1 MNKLQFVID
10 TNVLVSSIL
19 IKKSSSDAALKKAR
33 RLGSLLFSAV
43 TFQELQTVLS
53 RSKFDRYVSL
63 QVRSEF
69 IFRLRLES
77 ELVEILE
84 RVDLSEFIFR
94 LRLES
99 ELVEILERVDLCRD
113 KKDNKFLEVA
123 INGKTDYLI
132 TGDNDLLVLRPFQD
146 IKIMTVNE
154 FLGE

>member
-10 TNVLVSSIL
+10 TNVLVSSVL

-33 RLGSLLFSAV
+33 SLGSLLFSEA
-43 TFQELQTVLS
+43 TFQELQITLS

-69 IFRLRLES
+69 IFRLRLA
-77 ELVEILE
+77 
-84 RVDLSEFIFR
+84 
-94 LRLES
+94 S

-113 KKDNKFLEVA
+113 EKDNKFLEVA
-123 INGKTDYLI
+123 INGRADYLI

-154 FLGE
+154 FLGER

>member
-19 IKKSSSDAALKKAR
+19 IKKSSSDLVLKKAR
-33 RLGSLLFSAV
+33 SLGILLLSEG
-43 TFQELQTVLS
+43 TFQELQTTLS

-77 ELVEILE
+77 ELVEI
-84 RVDLSEFIFR
+84 
-94 LRLES
+94 
-99 ELVEILERVDLCRD
+99 VEERVDLCRD
-113 KKDNKFLEVA
+113 EKDNKFLEVA
-123 INGKTDYLI
+123 INGKAEYLI

-146 IKIMTVNE
+146 VKIMTINE
-154 FLGE
+154 FLDRK

>member
-1 MNKLQFVID
+1 MSKLQFVID

-19 IKKSSSDAALKKAR
+19 IKKSSSDFVLKKVR
-33 RLGSLLFSAV
+33 SLGTLLFSEA
-43 TFQELQTVLS
+43 TFQELQTTLS

-77 ELVEILE
+77 ELVEIVE
-84 RVDLSEFIFR
+84 RI
-94 LRLES
+94 
-99 ELVEILERVDLCRD
+99 DLCRD
-113 KKDNKFLEVA
+113 EKDNKFLEVA
-123 INGKTDYLI
+123 INGKADYLI

-146 IKIMTVNE
+146 VKIMTVNE

>member
-19 IKKSSSDAALKKAR
+19 IKKSSSDFVLKKAR
-33 RLGSLLFSAV
+33 SLGILLFSEA
-43 TFQELQTVLS
+43 TFQELQTTLS

-77 ELVEILE
+77 ELVEI
-84 RVDLSEFIFR
+84 V
-94 LRLES
+94 
-99 ELVEILERVDLCRD
+99 ERVDLCRD
-113 KKDNKFLEVA
+113 EKDNKFLEVA
-123 INGKTDYLI
+123 INGKAEYLI

-146 IKIMTVNE
+146 VKIMTINE
-154 FLGE
+154 FLDKK

>member
-1 MNKLQFVID
+1 MNKLRFVID

-19 IKKSSSDAALKKAR
+19 IKKSSSDLVLKKAR
-33 RLGSLLFSAV
+33 SLGTLLFSEG
-43 TFQELQTVLS
+43 TFQELQTTLS

-77 ELVEILE
+77 ELVEI
-84 RVDLSEFIFR
+84 
-94 LRLES
+94 
-99 ELVEILERVDLCRD
+99 VETIDLCRD
-113 KKDNKFLEVA
+113 EKDNKFLEVA
-123 INGKTDYLI
+123 INGKANYLI

-146 IKIMTVNE
+146 VKIMTINE

>member
-10 TNVLVSSIL
+10 TNVLVSSVL

-33 RLGSLLFSAV
+33 SLGSLLFSEA
-43 TFQELQTVLS
+43 TFQELQITLS
-53 RSKFDRYVSL
+53 RSKFDKYVSL

-84 RVDLSEFIFR
+84 RVDL
-94 LRLES
+94 
-99 ELVEILERVDLCRD
+99 CRD
-113 KKDNKFLEVA
+113 EKDNKFLEVA
-123 INGKTDYLI
+123 INGRADYLI

-146 IKIMTVNE
+146 VKIMTINE

>member
-19 IKKSSSDAALKKAR
+19 IKKSSSDFVLKKAR
-33 RLGSLLFSAV
+33 SLGILLFSEA
-43 TFQELQTVLS
+43 TFQELQTTLS

-77 ELVEILE
+77 ELVDI
-84 RVDLSEFIFR
+84 V
-94 LRLES
+94 
-99 ELVEILERVDLCRD
+99 ERVDLCRD
-113 KKDNKFLEVA
+113 EKDNKFLEVA
-123 INGKTDYLI
+123 INGKAEYLI

-146 IKIMTVNE
+146 VKIMTINE
-154 FLGE
+154 FLDKK

>member
-10 TNVLVSSIL
+10 TNVLVSSVL

-33 RLGSLLFSAV
+33 SLGSLLFSEA
-43 TFQELQTVLS
+43 TFQELQITLS

-84 RVDLSEFIFR
+84 RVDL
-94 LRLES
+94 
-99 ELVEILERVDLCRD
+99 CRD
-113 KKDNKFLEVA
+113 EKDNKFLEVA
-123 INGKTDYLI
+123 INGRADYLI

-154 FLGE
+154 FLGER

>member
-19 IKKSSSDAALKKAR
+19 IKKSSSDAVLKKAR
-33 RLGSLLFSAV
+33 SLGNLLFSEA
-43 TFQELQTVLS
+43 TFQELQTTLN

-84 RVDLSEFIFR
+84 RVDL
-94 LRLES
+94 
-99 ELVEILERVDLCRD
+99 CRD
-113 KKDNKFLEVA
+113 EKDNKFLEVA
-123 INGKTDYLI
+123 INGKADYLI

-146 IKIMTVNE
+146 VKIMTVNE
-154 FLGE
+154 FLGEK

>member
-33 RLGSLLFSAV
+33 SLGNLLFSEE
-43 TFQELQTVLS
+43 TFQELQTVLN
-53 RSKFDRYVSL
+53 RSKFDKYVSL

-84 RVDLSEFIFR
+84 RVDL
-94 LRLES
+94 
-99 ELVEILERVDLCRD
+99 CRD
-113 KKDNKFLEVA
+113 EKDNKFLEVA
-123 INGKTDYLI
+123 INGRADYLI
-132 TGDNDLLVLRPFQD
+132 TGDNNLLVLSPFQD
-146 IKIMTVNE
+146 VKIMTVNE
-154 FLGE
+154 FLDE

>member
-33 RLGSLLFSAV
+33 SLGNLLFSEE
-43 TFQELQTVLS
+43 TFQELQTVLN
-53 RSKFDRYVSL
+53 RSKFDKYVSL

-84 RVDLSEFIFR
+84 RVDL
-94 LRLES
+94 
-99 ELVEILERVDLCRD
+99 CRD
-113 KKDNKFLEVA
+113 EKDNKFL
-123 INGKTDYLI
+123 
-132 TGDNDLLVLRPFQD
+132 
-146 IKIMTVNE
+146 
-154 FLGE
+154 

>member
-19 IKKSSSDAALKKAR
+19 IKKSSSDFVLKKAR
-33 RLGSLLFSAV
+33 SLGILLFSEA
-43 TFQELQTVLS
+43 TFQELQTTLS

-77 ELVEILE
+77 ELVEI
-84 RVDLSEFIFR
+84 V
-94 LRLES
+94 
-99 ELVEILERVDLCRD
+99 ERVDLCRD
-113 KKDNKFLEVA
+113 EKDNKFLEVA
-123 INGKTDYLI
+123 INGKADYLI

-146 IKIMTVNE
+146 VKIMTINE
-154 FLGE
+154 FLGKK

>member
-1 MNKLQFVID
+1 MNKLKFVID
-10 TNVLVSSIL
+10 TNVLVSSVL

-33 RLGSLLFSAV
+33 SLGSLLFSEA
-43 TFQELQTVLS
+43 TFQELQITLS

-69 IFRLRLES
+69 IFRLRLA
-77 ELVEILE
+77 
-84 RVDLSEFIFR
+84 
-94 LRLES
+94 S

-113 KKDNKFLEVA
+113 EKDNKFLEVA
-123 INGKTDYLI
+123 INGRADYLI

-154 FLGE
+154 FLGER